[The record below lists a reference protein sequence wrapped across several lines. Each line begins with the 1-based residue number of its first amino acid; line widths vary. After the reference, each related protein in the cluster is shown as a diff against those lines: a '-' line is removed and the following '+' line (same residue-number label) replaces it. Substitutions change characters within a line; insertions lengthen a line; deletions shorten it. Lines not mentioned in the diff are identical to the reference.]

1 MIIRKRQTRTV
12 FEDAD
17 GVGFTRNIPV
27 AATIKVG
34 SHIDRHLDVNGE
46 YWSTA
51 GGKKV
56 HFESGDQLIV
66 IYEVPPENEAKQM
79 LVWYGVTAASSIVN

>member
-1 MIIRKRQTRTV
+1 MPM
-12 FEDAD
+12 A
-17 GVGFTRNIPV
+17 GFTRNIPV
-27 AATIKVG
+27 ADTIKVG

-51 GGKKV
+51 GGEKV

-66 IYEVPPENEAKQM
+66 IYEVPPENEAKQPIS
-79 LVWYGVTAASSIVN
+79 LTSVRRIASSALGIVTIGN